1 MLDNFDNALQAAI
14 TAHEQQDF
22 SNAINNYQTVLN
34 GDPNHA
40 EANHRFGIL
49 SMQLGEI
56 ENSLIFLQNA
66 INVNP
71 NIHEY
76 WVPFIDALIKL
87 DRLSDAE
94 MVLDQAS
101 SLGHD
106 QEIFSKLSHNLELKK
121 SANQEADSRYVDDPP
136 PKLVSVVIN
145 LHGRSEFEEA
155 IEQTELL
162 IKDYPNSS
170 ILMNL
175 QGNAYADLGKTIDAI
190 KFFKKSIELNES
202 YADPHYNLGHIYQSD
217 DKYDEAITCY
227 KNAIE
232 INPKYYAAYNNLGN
246 IYKEIGDLDAAIGS
260 FKKAINLKPKFA
272 EAYYNL
278 GTALTEKGAL
288 DEAMDSFQS
297 ALEIKPNNPDFYK
310 NMGNLGNILKEQGKL
325 EEAIEAYKKAISIDP
340 DFADGYFNLSFAKL
354 QTEQWQH
361 GIELQKWRWKTKT
374 FQGYERVFE
383 APEWDGKSSIEGKT
397 LLVWGEQ
404 GPGDMIIWS
413 ACLDYYTSIGVNVIV
428 ECPRKLVKLLTI
440 SFPKITVRTAIKDI
454 EPGKEDFDFQ
464 ISIATLFG
472 HACVSGKITNRQNT
486 YIFPDQ
492 KRVQYWKDRL
502 KLITEK
508 PCIGISWKSPVMTVS
523 RRQNYADLSFW
534 KPLLQNDNY
543 TFFNLQSLDFEDD
556 LQKISQ
562 DFGVDVINFD
572 DLDHFDDL
580 AEVAAF
586 SKALDKTISI
596 ATTVAHIST
605 AVGTQ
610 TIIPTW
616 KQSSWNNI
624 LYHSRGPKTEV
635 FYRNTW
641 ESWENTFT
649 NITKMLS

>member
-1 MLDNFDNALQAAI
+1 MGNVFN
-14 TAHEQQDF
+14 
-22 SNAINNYQTVLN
+22 
-34 GDPNHA
+34 
-40 EANHRFGIL
+40 
-49 SMQLGEI
+49 QLGA
-56 ENSLIFLQNA
+56 S
-66 INVNP
+66 VK
-71 NIHEY
+71 
-76 WVPFIDALIKL
+76 AL
-87 DRLSDAE
+87 
-94 MVLDQAS
+94 
-101 SLGHD
+101 
-106 QEIFSKLSHNLELKK
+106 
-121 SANQEADSRYVDDPP
+121 EA
-136 PKLVSVVIN
+136 
-145 LHGRSEFEEA
+145 
-155 IEQTELL
+155 
-162 IKDYPNSS
+162 
-170 ILMNL
+170 
-175 QGNAYADLGKTIDAI
+175 
-190 KFFKKSIELNES
+190 FKKALALEPNYSE
-202 YADPHYNLGHIYQSD
+202 
-217 DKYDEAITCY
+217 
-227 KNAIE
+227 
-232 INPKYYAAYNNLGN
+232 AYNN
-246 IYKEIGDLDAAIGS
+246 IGLVLIG
-260 FKKAINLKPKFA
+260 
-272 EAYYNL
+272 
-278 GTALTEKGAL
+278 
-288 DEAMDSFQS
+288 
-297 ALEIKPNNPDFYK
+297 
-310 NMGNLGNILKEQGKL
+310 QGKP
-325 EEAIEAYKKAISIDP
+325 EEAVEAHNKAISLNP
-340 DFADGYFNLSFAKL
+340 DSPEAHLNLSFAKL

-413 ACLDYYTSIGVNVIV
+413 ACLDYYTSIGVHVIV

-502 KLITEK
+502 KRITEK

-572 DLDHFDDL
+572 DLDHIDDL

>member
-272 EAYYNL
+272 EAYYNM
-278 GTALTEKGAL
+278 G
-288 DEAMDSFQS
+288 S
-297 ALEIKPNNPDFYK
+297 ALQEQGKLEEAIEAYNKALSIEPDFADAHN
-310 NMGNLGNILKEQGKL
+310 NMASVFQEQGKL

>member
-49 SMQLGEI
+49 SIQLGEI

-94 MVLDQAS
+94 MVLDQAG

-121 SANQEADSRYVDDPP
+121 SANQEPDSIDVDDPP

-145 LHGRSEFEEA
+145 LHGRSKFEEA

-175 QGNAYADLGKTIDAI
+175 QGNAYADLGQTIDAI
-190 KFFKKSIELNES
+190 KFFNKSIELNES

-217 DKYDEAITCY
+217 DKYDEAIACY
-227 KNAIE
+227 KNAIG

-272 EAYYNL
+272 EAYYNM
-278 GTALTEKGAL
+278 G
-288 DEAMDSFQS
+288 S
-297 ALEIKPNNPDFYK
+297 ALQEQSKLEEAIEAYKKALSIAPDFADAHN
-310 NMGNLGNILKEQGKL
+310 NMASVFQEQGKL

-523 RRQNYADLSFW
+523 RQQNYADLSFW

-543 TFFNLQSLDFEDD
+543 TFFNLQSLDFKDD

>member
-49 SMQLGEI
+49 SIQLGEI

-94 MVLDQAS
+94 MVLDQAG

-121 SANQEADSRYVDDPP
+121 SANQEPDSRDVDDPP

-175 QGNAYADLGKTIDAI
+175 QGNAYADLGRTIDAI
-190 KFFKKSIELNES
+190 KFFNKSIELNES

-217 DKYDEAITCY
+217 DKYDEAIACY
-227 KNAIE
+227 KNAIG

-272 EAYYNL
+272 EAYYNM
-278 GTALTEKGAL
+278 G
-288 DEAMDSFQS
+288 S
-297 ALEIKPNNPDFYK
+297 ALQEQGKLEEAIEAYKKALSIEPDFADAHN
-310 NMGNLGNILKEQGKL
+310 NMASVFQEQGKL

-413 ACLDYYTSIGVNVIV
+413 ACLEYYTSIGVNVIV

-523 RRQNYADLSFW
+523 RQQNYADLSFW

-543 TFFNLQSLDFEDD
+543 TFFNLQSLDFEND

>member
-22 SNAINNYQTVLN
+22 ANALNNYQTVLN
-34 GDPNHA
+34 SDPNHA

-49 SMQLGEI
+49 SIQLGEI
-56 ENSLIFLQNA
+56 ENSLIFLQTA

-71 NIHEY
+71 SIHEY
-76 WVPFIDALIKL
+76 WVPFIDALIRL

-94 MVLDQAS
+94 IVLDQAGS
-101 SLGHD
+101 IGHD
-106 QEIFSKLSHNLELKK
+106 QEIFSKLYHNLKVKK
-121 SANQEADSRYVDDPP
+121 FSNQEADSRDVDDPP
-136 PKLVSVVIN
+136 QKLVSNVID
-145 LHGRSEFEEA
+145 LHGRSKFEEA

-175 QGNAYADLGKTIDAI
+175 QGNTYADFGKTIDAI

-217 DKYDEAITCY
+217 EKYDEAIACY
-227 KNAIE
+227 KNAIG
-232 INPKYYAAYNNLGN
+232 INPKYCAAYNNLGN
-246 IYKEIGDLDAAIGS
+246 IYKAIGDIEAAISS

-272 EAYYNL
+272 ETYYNM
-278 GTALTEKGAL
+278 GGAL
-288 DEAMDSFQS
+288 H
-297 ALEIKPNNPDFYK
+297 
-310 NMGNLGNILKEQGKL
+310 EQGKL
-325 EEAIEAYKKAISIDP
+325 EEAIEVYNKAVSIEPDFADAYSNMGSVFQEQGKLEDAIDAYNKALSIDP
-340 DFADGYFNLSFAKL
+340 DNAEARLNLGFAKL

-361 GIELQKWRWKTKT
+361 GIELQKWRWKTKS
-374 FQGYERVFE
+374 FQGHERFFE

-404 GPGDMIIWS
+404 GPGDMIIWC
-413 ACLDYYTSIGVNVIV
+413 ACLDYYTSIGANVIV

-440 SFPKITVRTAIKDI
+440 SFPKITVRTAIEDI
-454 EPGKEDFDFQ
+454 EPGKEDFDLQ
-464 ISIATLFG
+464 ISLMTLFG
-472 HACVSGKITNRQNT
+472 HTCVSGEITNRQST

-492 KRVQYWKDRL
+492 KRVQYWKNRL
-502 KLITEK
+502 KSITDK
-508 PCIGISWKSPVMTVS
+508 PCIGISWKSPVMTAS
-523 RRQNYADLSFW
+523 RQQNYADLSFW
-534 KPLLQNDNY
+534 KPILQNEKY
-543 TFFNLQSLDFEDD
+543 TFFNLQSTDFEDD

-572 DLDHFDDL
+572 DLDHYDDL

-586 SKALDKTISI
+586 CKALDKSISVT
-596 ATTVAHIST
+596 TTVAHILT

-616 KQSSWNNI
+616 KQGSWNNI
-624 LYHSRGPKTEV
+624 LFNSRGPKIEV
-635 FYRNTW
+635 LYRNTW
-641 ESWENTFT
+641 ESWDNAFN
-649 NITKMLS
+649 NITEILS